1 MILTTVGTQPYPFN
15 RLMSWLEVLV
25 QRGLIQE
32 ELIVQY
38 GSCTIWPEGE
48 DCFADIPEKKLIQ
61 LAHQARLIVGHCDP
75 HLLKGLAQTTNP
87 YILVPRGQC
96 YKEHIDDRQI
106 ELARHLALAGVPI
119 AWSPGDLVR
128 FIHSPRRISHSTLM
142 TIANETVKRS
152 LKKGR

>member
-1 MILTTVGTQPYPFN
+1 MIVTTVGTETYPFN

-25 QRGLIQE
+25 KRGFIQE

-38 GSCTIWPEGE
+38 GSCTVWPQVEQ
-48 DCFADIPEKKLIQ
+48 CFVDLPERKLVE
-61 LAHQARLIVGHCDP
+61 LGHEARLIVSHCDP
-75 HLLKGLAQTTNP
+75 HLLKGLDQTTKP
-87 YILVPRGQC
+87 YILVPRAQC

-106 ELARHLALAGVPI
+106 ELAFHLAVAGVPI

-128 FIHSPRRISHSTLM
+128 FLHSPRRISRSTVM
-142 TIANETVKRS
+142 TIVNERVKRS